1 MKSSLIGAAVIAAL
15 AMPVAGFAVTSY
27 QVTGQVLEVSDTAIV
42 VEKGREKFDI
52 AREAD
57 TKVDGGDLKV
67 GEKVT
72 VFYTMSAKKV
82 EVKAGKKV
90 GLAEKTVDKTEAVA
104 GKAGKV
110 AEKTV
115 DTTAKVVDEAAA
127 STGKAVKGAG
137 KAVKSTTSEILGK
150 KP

>member
-1 MKSSLIGAAVIAAL
+1 MKSSVIGAAVAAAL

-27 QVTGQVLEVSDTAIV
+27 QVTGQVLEVSDSAIV
-42 VEKGREKFDI
+42 VEKGKEKFDI
-52 AREAD
+52 ARTAD
-57 TKVDGGDLKV
+57 TKVDGGELKV

-82 EVKAGKKV
+82 EVKADKKV
-90 GLAEKTVDKTEAVA
+90 GLAEKAVDKTGAVA

-110 AEKTV
+110 VEKTADTAAKTV
-115 DTTAKVVDEAAA
+115 DGAVQE
-127 STGKAVKGAG
+127 TGKVAKKAGGAVKGTAG
-137 KAVKSTTSEILGK
+137 EILGK